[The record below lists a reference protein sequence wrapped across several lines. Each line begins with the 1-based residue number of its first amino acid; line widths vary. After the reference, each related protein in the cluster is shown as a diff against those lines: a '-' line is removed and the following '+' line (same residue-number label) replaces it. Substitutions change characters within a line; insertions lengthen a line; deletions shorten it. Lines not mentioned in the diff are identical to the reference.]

1 MSITVTL
8 ADVKL
13 LAYEEGST
21 NDAAV
26 TALMNLLVPAIE
38 ERLDSSRVT
47 EYSSTN
53 WVKLAVTKIIAG
65 EWVARR
71 ARLID
76 PESTVV
82 DSTASLPLADRR
94 DDPSGLIS
102 AGWNALLPLVKD
114 EFFWLGSAEW
124 LGEESGVR
132 R

>member
-1 MSITVTL
+1 MSISVTL

-13 LAYEEGST
+13 LAYEEGNT

-26 TALMNLLVPAIE
+26 TALMALLVPAIE
-38 ERLDSSRVT
+38 ERLDSARVT

-53 WVKLAVTKIIAG
+53 WVKLAATKIIAG

-76 PESTVV
+76 PESIVP
-82 DSTASLPLADRR
+82 DSSAGLPLADRR

-114 EFFWLGSAEW
+114 ELFWLGSAEGM
-124 LGEESGVR
+124 GEEAGE
-132 R
+132 

>member
-26 TALMNLLVPAIE
+26 TALMELLVPAIE

-71 ARLID
+71 ARLVD

-124 LGEESGVR
+124 LEGLDMEG
-132 R
+132 